1 MNLQEICDRVIT
13 ENEAVLNCLVFDL
26 HTDQTLASASRP
38 GSPLQ
43 ATDMD
48 AALGTGKELF
58 RGRYVDQF
66 VQSLATGL
74 ITTRGF
80 VREVQVTNAHN
91 YQFMAAIPGSD
102 DAVLVLCTDKTLTL
116 GLGWMAV
123 HQAQDLLAESLGVAP
138 RVHGEHTAPDTA
150 PPAPEPPS
158 EAALDPKPVPPPTE
172 EATPEPLPNP
182 LARRR
187 RNTGAAKSAQSPSEA
202 VETAEAAKPESPD
215 SDGKKSWR
223 WSAKNSK
230 E

>member
-1 MNLQEICDRVIT
+1 MDLQEICDGVIT
-13 ENEAVLNCLVFDL
+13 ENKALLNCLVFDL
-26 HTDQTLASASRP
+26 HTDRTLASASRP
-38 GSPLQ
+38 DSALQ
-43 ATDMD
+43 ATDIN

-74 ITTRGF
+74 IATRGF
-80 VREVQVTNAHN
+80 VREVQITNAHN

-102 DAVLVLCTDKTLTL
+102 DAVLVLFTDKTLTL

-123 HQAQDLLAESLGVAP
+123 HQAQDLLAESLGVEP
-138 RVHGEHTAPDTA
+138 RVHGEYTTPHPA

-158 EAALDPKPVPPPTE
+158 EAAVDPRPVPPPTE

-182 LARRR
+182 LAKRR

-202 VETAEAAKPESPD
+202 VETAEAVKPESPD